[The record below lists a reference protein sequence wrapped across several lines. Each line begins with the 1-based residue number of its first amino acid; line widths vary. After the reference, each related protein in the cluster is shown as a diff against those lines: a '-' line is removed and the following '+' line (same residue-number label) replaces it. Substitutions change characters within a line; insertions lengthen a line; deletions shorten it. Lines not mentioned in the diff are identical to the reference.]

1 MPGLRFAISSR
12 TSYISFVKK
21 KKKKNVLADVSIIA
35 IIVYSL
41 IFLFF
46 FFFFPLLHLQTTL
59 QTVFVSYRISVAL
72 RRKKNLR
79 LASTFSEPSGGT
91 CVLKCFALLVYSRV
105 VKRAV
110 PQTCRQPACPKLG
123 GCPSRRIRP
132 PPK

>member
-21 KKKKNVLADVSIIA
+21 KKKKRARGRVDNRDYCLST
-35 IIVYSL
+35 YFSF
-41 IFLFF
+41 FLFF
-46 FFFFPLLHLQTTL
+46 LSSSASPDHSTDR
-59 QTVFVSYRISVAL
+59 VRIVSYK
-72 RRKKNLR
+72 RRVTSQEKLR